1 MTIKEGDAVHLILK
15 IVTLISMPAF
25 PVDAVRPTMDELE
38 RIRSRKISEMMSR
51 SNNPPTVGPKARPNR
66 DY

>member
-1 MTIKEGDAVHLILK
+1 MTIKEGDAVRLILK

-25 PVDAVRPTMDELE
+25 PVDAVRHTMDELE

-51 SNNPPTVGPKARPNR
+51 SNNPPTVGPKARSNR